1 MTCSCGA
8 QIAEGT
14 NYCAI
19 CGASKLQNQQPYQ
32 GQPYQGQPYHPG
44 QQYNPDQPYYPNQ
57 QNYYQN
63 TNNQDN
69 RAANSAATASLA
81 CGIIGFIVAGLIL
94 GIIAIAQGNKAK
106 RLGYVGGKA
115 TAGIILG
122 VIDIVTWAF
131 IIMLMWF

>member
-19 CGASKLQNQQPYQ
+19 CGASILQNQQPYQ
-32 GQPYQGQPYHPG
+32 GQPYPG
-44 QQYNPDQPYYPNQ
+44 QQNNPGQPYYPNQ
-57 QNYYQN
+57 QNNYQN

-69 RAANSAATASLA
+69 RAANSAATASLV
-81 CGIIGFIVAGLIL
+81 CGIIGFFIAGLIL

-106 RLGYVGGKA
+106 RLGYIGGKA
-115 TAGIILG
+115 TAGIVLG
-122 VIDIVTWAF
+122 VIDIIAWAF
-131 IIMLMWF
+131 IIFMWL

>member
-14 NYCAI
+14 NYCAV
-19 CGASKLQNQQPYQ
+19 CGAAILQYQQPDQ

-44 QQYNPDQPYYPNQ
+44 QQYYPDQPNYQNQ

-63 TNNQDN
+63 ASNQNN

-81 CGIIGFIVAGLIL
+81 CGIIGLIVAGLIL
-94 GIIAIAQGNKAK
+94 GIIAIVQGNKAK
-106 RLGYVGGKA
+106 RLGYAGGKA
-115 TAGIILG
+115 TAGIIMG
-122 VIDIVTWAF
+122 VIDIVAWAL